1 MRYKLFTAMLLTS
14 AVVFSGCGR
23 EISPTHEDS
32 PTNME
37 IKELVSQAA
46 GMSAE
51 TFRKLTHTNAENT
64 DRVVEEIPSKSL
76 SLWLGAR
83 AFHERGDEDFMR
95 IGHPDPADL
104 AGALIGGRR
113 MMKGE
118 EIDYASFIRPAYI
131 TDLDWKRNGDT
142 ISGTVRFSVP
152 DVYSG
157 RTRFVMAKKDSGWVV
172 TQLSMP
178 LRGVTFRLNAE
189 GNWNKIEQ

>member
-1 MRYKLFTAMLLTS
+1 MLLTS
-14 AVVFSGCGR
+14 AVVFFGCGR
-23 EISPTHEDS
+23 EIAPSHEDQ
-32 PTNME
+32 PTDLE
-37 IKELVSQAA
+37 IKELVSKAA
-46 GMSAE
+46 GMSPE
-51 TFRKLTHTNAENT
+51 TFRKLAHTNAENT

-76 SLWLGAR
+76 SLWLGKVR
-83 AFHERGDEDFMR
+83 VMQERGDEDFMR

-118 EIDYASFIRPAYI
+118 EIDYASYIRPAYI
-131 TDLDWKRNGDT
+131 TDLDWERNGDT
-142 ISGTVRFSVP
+142 ISGTVKFSVP

-157 RTRFVMAKKDSGWVV
+157 RTRFVMSKKDSGWVV

-189 GNWNKIEQ
+189 GNWYYKMEQ

>member
-1 MRYKLFTAMLLTS
+1 MRYKLFTAMLLTW

-23 EISPTHEDS
+23 EIAPSHEDQ
-32 PTNME
+32 PTDLE
-37 IKELVSQAA
+37 IKELVSKAA
-46 GMSAE
+46 GMSPE
-51 TFRKLTHTNAENT
+51 TFRKLAHTNAENT

-76 SLWLGAR
+76 SLWLMTQESGKR
-83 AFHERGDEDFMR
+83 N
-95 IGHPDPADL
+95 PAKL
-104 AGALIGGRR
+104 ANALMGGRR

-131 TDLDWKRNGDT
+131 TDLDWERNGDT
-142 ISGTVRFSVP
+142 ISGTVKFSVP

-157 RTRFVMAKKDSGWVV
+157 RTRFVMSKKDSGWVV

-189 GNWNKIEQ
+189 GNWYYKMEQ